1 MTRSFLSLHDATMR
15 DPSQFHETLS
25 GMSGKSISARTS
37 HVPQF
42 QINTL
47 LSEPKTQDSQLNNR
61 QHNST
66 LHIFLTFD
74 LFLIYFGPIVVI
86 KISQKCSSYFS
97 HLTIHE
103 IMDS

>member
-1 MTRSFLSLHDATMR
+1 MISSEKCSLVTAYQVLTTKTSALRGSMTRSFLSLQDATMR

-47 LSEPKTQDSQLNNR
+47 LSEPRRQESQVNNR
-61 QHNST
+61 QHN
-66 LHIFLTFD
+66 
-74 LFLIYFGPIVVI
+74 
-86 KISQKCSSYFS
+86 C
-97 HLTIHE
+97 
-103 IMDS
+103 